1 MLSLKTFNLTFL
13 FSSRL
18 VDNLGARVLLLVQK
32 KERERKEWGKRE
44 RERKVWEKKRKS
56 GGKRE
61 RVGKKEKGKHGKTQ
75 AGK

>member
-32 KERERKEWGKRE
+32 KERERKEWGK
-44 RERKVWEKKRKS
+44 KRKREKGV

-61 RVGKKEKGKHGKTQ
+61 RVGKKYKGKHGKTQ

>member
-18 VDNLGARVLLLVQK
+18 VDKLGARVLLLVQK
-32 KERERKEWGKRE
+32 KERERKEWGK
-44 RERKVWEKKRKS
+44 KRKREK
-56 GGKRE
+56 GVGEKEKERE
-61 RVGKKEKGKHGKTQ
+61 RVGKKYKGKHGKTQ

>member
-32 KERERKEWGKRE
+32 KERERKEWGKEQE
-44 RERKVWEKKRKS
+44 RERC